1 MKPSPKRRGLGQH
14 YLTDGE
20 VVRDIME
27 YAGIRPSERVLEI
40 GTGRGALT
48 KELAGLGSS
57 LIAYEIDSENY
68 TVTLDNLRG
77 TKAQVV
83 HADAFAQDPEF
94 DVLVASLPYSRS
106 ATFVKWLSAHR
117 FERAIVVLQRD
128 FVEKAMSRP
137 GERNYRGISAVF
149 QIAFVAE
156 VLRRVGKTSFAP
168 PPRVE
173 SVVVSLAPR
182 RKLTKDEAG
191 KVVRLFS
198 LRGRKVASAREE
210 LGFDSSRGYGERRV
224 VSLTP
229 DEVYEIC
236 RQ

>member
-1 MKPSPKRRGLGQH
+1 
-14 YLTDGE
+14 
-20 VVRDIME
+20 ME

-40 GTGRGALT
+40 GAGRGALT
-48 KELAGLGSS
+48 RELAGLGSS

-68 TVTLDNLRG
+68 TATLDNLRG

-83 HADAFAQDPEF
+83 HADAFVQDPEF
-94 DVLVASLPYSRS
+94 DVLVASLPYSKS
-106 ATFVKWLSAHR
+106 ATFVKWLSTHR
-117 FERAIVVLQRD
+117 FDRAIVVLQRD
-128 FVEKAMSRP
+128 FVEKVMSVP

-173 SVVVSLAPR
+173 SVVVSLTPR
-182 RKLTKDEAG
+182 RKLSKDEAG
-191 KVVRLFS
+191 RVVRLFS
-198 LRGRKVASAREE
+198 LRRRKVDSALAE
-210 LGFDSSRGYGERRV
+210 LGFESSRGYGKRRV